1 MWEHARE
8 LVRCELEAEH
18 LYPAPNNKG
27 LENWPERQ
35 ANLRKRAENTATCM
49 RAAGYSVT
57 AECSAPLKTYESFMK
72 IADNSCTAQVVICT
86 VTPIGIEFAWTMN
99 GTCEPR
105 NAYPQ
110 IAISPTV
117 GGAAGLVSE

>member
-1 MWEHARE
+1 MIGGAPPFADDAAVLFRQVICITRHA
-8 LVRCELEAEH
+8 
-18 LYPAPNNKG
+18 KT
-27 LENWPERQ
+27 ERL
-35 ANLRKRAENTATCM
+35 AKEP
-49 RAAGYSVT
+49 RAAADPASPGRWT
-57 AECSAPLKTYESFMK
+57 CS
-72 IADNSCTAQVVICT
+72 QVVICT

-105 NAYPQ
+105 NAYQQ